1 MHFSKRYLSKR
12 TKYDMLATYRIDLI
26 LAHFLKMHI
35 YKNSISKSSLNSE
48 F

>member
-1 MHFSKRYLSKR
+1 
-12 TKYDMLATYRIDLI
+12 MLATYRIDLI